1 MQTHPLD
8 TPIVVTDKQVRN
20 RLRFLNK
27 NDDHYVAAHEWLV
40 QDERRLRSLDNLPAA
55 HGAPSPE
62 PPRGLNADL
71 NQRILDRLAAE
82 GRPKSDYP
90 KILDAILAEG

>member
-1 MQTHPLD
+1 VSLEAVQTPPLD

-27 NDDHYVAAHEWLV
+27 NDDHYV
-40 QDERRLRSLDNLPAA
+40 AA